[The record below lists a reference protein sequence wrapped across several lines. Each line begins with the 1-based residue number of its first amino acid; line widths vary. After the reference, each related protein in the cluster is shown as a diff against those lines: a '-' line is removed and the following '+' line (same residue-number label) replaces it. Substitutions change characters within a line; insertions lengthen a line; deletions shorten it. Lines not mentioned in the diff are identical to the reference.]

1 MEELSNKKR
10 LRDDSD
16 ESPEVKR
23 LREDILNDL
32 DDPDQWTGTEDLDL
46 FMKIFEEEI
55 SGFSSCVNFENLTS
69 DSGELLQLDLVDL
82 LEASDDELGLPPPSN
97 TSTIEVQNP
106 DDQFELVRD
115 SSELSELWWFD
126 DQITSYNW
134 IESSGIGGTDGQNTG
149 NSECVGF
156 DELFDYSDL
165 GSAYLLWR
173 FETLPAQENQR
184 DIL

>member
-69 DSGELLQLDLVDL
+69 DSGELFQLDLVDL

-134 IESSGIGGTDGQNTG
+134 IESSGIGVPMGKTPATASVWVLMN
-149 NSECVGF
+149 CLIIRILV
-156 DELFDYSDL
+156 
-165 GSAYLLWR
+165 LLIFCGVLKR
-173 FETLPAQENQR
+173 YQHRRTN
-184 DIL
+184 